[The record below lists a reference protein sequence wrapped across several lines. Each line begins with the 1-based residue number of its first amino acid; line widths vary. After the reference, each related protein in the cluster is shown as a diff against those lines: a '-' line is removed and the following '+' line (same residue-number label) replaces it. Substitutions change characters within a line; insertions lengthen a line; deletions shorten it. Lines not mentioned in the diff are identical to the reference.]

1 METLSTY
8 FQSAGFDHIN
18 LEKILAA
25 FQPKEFRKDDYFLEA
40 GQKSRYLGFIEKGLF
55 QYFVLVDGEEISTYV
70 ATENSFLASL
80 LSFLQEVPSREY
92 IRAISPAR
100 LWLIDKPRLIQLRE
114 EVPDFKDFYIRLLE
128 WQIGCIDKSRLELL
142 TLSAEQRY
150 EKLLQEEPHL
160 LQQIPLQYL
169 ASILGV
175 TPRHLSRLRKNIR

>member
-1 METLSTY
+1 METLSAY
-8 FQSAGFDHIN
+8 FQSVGFRNED
-18 LEKILAA
+18 LDRILAA
-25 FQPKEFRKDDYFLEA
+25 FHPKEFRKDDYFLEE

-92 IRAISPAR
+92 IRALLPAR
-100 LWLIDKPRLIQLRE
+100 VWVIDKQQLQKLRE
-114 EVPDFKDFYIRLLE
+114 EVPGFKDFYIRLLE

-142 TLSAEQRY
+142 TLNAEQRY

-169 ASILGV
+169 ASILGI